1 MSDGIDWNNQVT
13 QAASKLSDSDTV
25 KLLDPMFA
33 ALIKDGWDKDMI
45 IAIILDASNNVIGR
59 NVLSLLYDRYV
70 EKTRSEQ

>member
-13 QAASKLSDSDTV
+13 QAASKLSVSDTV